1 MSYEGAW
8 WLDRADREA
17 KQRPD
22 HVLDVIGVRAG
33 QTVADVGC
41 GSGYFTVRI
50 AKRVAPGGRVLA
62 VDVQPQMLDLLEQKV
77 AKEKV
82 DGVVPILATETDAK
96 LPAHEVDIALMVDVY
111 HELAH
116 PDATMAQVA
125 TALRP
130 GGKLV
135 LVEYRAEDPKVEIK
149 PEHKMTLA
157 QIKSELG
164 AAHFTFV
171 SSDES
176 LPEQRIVTFAPEV
189 SATNRANDGG
199 AP

>member
-8 WLDRADREA
+8 WLDRADRDA
-17 KQRPD
+17 KQQPD
-22 HVLDVIGVRAG
+22 HVLDVIDIHAG

-41 GSGYFTVRI
+41 GTGYFTVRI
-50 AKRVAPGGRVLA
+50 AKRVAPSGRVLA
-62 VDVQPQMLDLLEQKV
+62 VDVQPQMLDLLRKRL
-77 AKEKV
+77 AKEKI
-82 DGVVPILATETDAK
+82 DGVVPILATETDVK
-96 LPAHEVDIALMVDVY
+96 LPAHEVDVALMVDVY

-116 PDATMAQVA
+116 PDVTMAQVK
-125 TALRP
+125 TALRA

-149 PEHKMTLA
+149 PEHKMTLP
-157 QIKSELG
+157 QIKTELA

-176 LPEQRIVTFAPEV
+176 LPEQRIVTFVPETD
-189 SATNRANDGG
+189 AGG

>member
-8 WLDRADREA
+8 WLDRADRDS
-17 KQRPD
+17 KQQPE
-22 HVLDVIGVRAG
+22 HVLDVVGIHAG

-41 GSGYFTVRI
+41 GTGYFTVRI
-50 AKRVAPGGRVLA
+50 AKRVAPNGRVLA
-62 VDVQPQMLDLLEQKV
+62 VDVQPQMLDLLRKRL
-77 AKEKV
+77 AKEKI
-82 DGVVPILATETDAK
+82 DDVVTILATETDVK
-96 LPAHEVDIALMVDVY
+96 LPAREVDVVLMVDVY
-111 HELAH
+111 HELAR
-116 PDATMAQVA
+116 PDLTMAQVKS
-125 TALRP
+125 ALSP

-157 QIKSELG
+157 QIKNELG

-176 LPEQRIVTFAPEV
+176 LPEQRIVTFVPSVDAGAAP
-189 SATNRANDGG
+189 
-199 AP
+199 